1 MRMVSPSLG
10 VVDRLSFDPC
20 LVAKATYKEVSV
32 RCKEMDSTSSVG
44 LSQEADQ
51 QLDSVLQRTRCRE
64 WKDLACLAL
73 NA

>member
-1 MRMVSPSLG
+1 MVSPNLG
-10 VVDRLSFDPC
+10 VVNRPSPDPR

-32 RCKEMDSTSSVG
+32 KCKEMDSTSSVD
-44 LSQEADQ
+44 LNQEAEQ
-51 QLDSVLQRTRCRE
+51 QLDSILQRARCRD